1 MNSIP
6 HSAPSRINAVLIR
19 SLLILLAAFTSW
31 SADAADYAI
40 GADLSFLKQ
49 AEARGTVF
57 MDEGQ
62 PKPGLQIFKDHGYD
76 WVRLRLFHTPTRLPN
91 DLDYTIAS
99 ANEAK
104 ALGYKLLLNYHYS
117 DTWADPQKQIMPRA
131 WEGLS
136 HEELVV
142 AVFEYTRD
150 TMRAFDEAGV
160 FPEMVQ
166 IGNEV
171 RPGMLWPDGRL
182 PDNWQNFADLL
193 NAGIR
198 GVNAAT
204 GTNTPPRIMIHYDL
218 GADREGS
225 MNFFNN
231 LKTFGVEYDV
241 IGLSYYPWWHG
252 SLLDLRE
259 NLHALAREHDKDIV
273 LVEVA
278 YCWRPTE
285 YRDKPA
291 PFPETPEGQREF
303 LEEVN
308 RIVLDTP
315 NDRGIGIFWWEPAV
329 TGRLRA
335 RGYFD
340 DDGNALPVI
349 NVFDRYTRH

>member
-1 MNSIP
+1 
-6 HSAPSRINAVLIR
+6 
-19 SLLILLAAFTSW
+19 
-31 SADAADYAI
+31 
-40 GADLSFLKQ
+40 
-49 AEARGTVF
+49 
-57 MDEGQ
+57 
-62 PKPGLQIFKDHGYD
+62 
-76 WVRLRLFHTPTRLPN
+76 
-91 DLDYTIAS
+91 
-99 ANEAK
+99 
-104 ALGYKLLLNYHYS
+104 
-117 DTWADPQKQIMPRA
+117 
-131 WEGLS
+131 
-136 HEELVV
+136 
-142 AVFEYTRD
+142 
-150 TMRAFDEAGV
+150 
-160 FPEMVQ
+160 
-166 IGNEV
+166 
-171 RPGMLWPDGRL
+171 
-182 PDNWQNFADLL
+182 
-193 NAGIR
+193 
-198 GVNAAT
+198 
-204 GTNTPPRIMIHYDL
+204 
-218 GADREGS
+218 